1 MMMKPT
7 SSALFISFMKEK
19 AGLMPW
25 EKIARSPTLEEEN
38 RRGFLEEVIFKPR
51 LEEGRKPQVNRGM
64 RARFSGPGSSRE
76 ENLEAGTRPCPV
88 SDSGQRVMQQRQ
100 AGTRSRGPA
109 SGGCILCRCWRQ
121 KKGSDCSDC
130 VLHGSLWPPG
140 AQWIW
145 GWLKAGTPKG
155 RPGQESRRAQVGTD
169 GARLLAVKME
179 CARWCCRGQGG
190 KKKPPSAFSRLTAQF
205 FLTDLSSSVIFS
217 LTQRS
222 YKSFSLTS
230 LSL

>member
-1 MMMKPT
+1 
-7 SSALFISFMKEK
+7 MKEK

-38 RRGFLEEVIFKPR
+38 RRGFLKEVIFKPR

-64 RARFSGPGSSRE
+64 REEQE
-76 ENLEAGTRPCPV
+76 ENPEAGTRPCPV
-88 SDSGQRVMQQRQ
+88 SGGGQRAMRERQ
-100 AGTRSRGPA
+100 AGMGSRGRA
-109 SGGCILCRCWRQ
+109 SGGSILCRCWRQ
-121 KKGSDCSDC
+121 EKGGDRSDCI
-130 VLHGSLWPPG
+130 LHRSLWPPG

-169 GARLLAVKME
+169 GARLLAVEME
-179 CARWCCRGQGG
+179 CARWCCRGRGG
-190 KKKPPSAFSRLTAQF
+190 KKKPPSVLSRLTAQF
-205 FLTDLSSSVIFS
+205 VLIDLSSSVIFS